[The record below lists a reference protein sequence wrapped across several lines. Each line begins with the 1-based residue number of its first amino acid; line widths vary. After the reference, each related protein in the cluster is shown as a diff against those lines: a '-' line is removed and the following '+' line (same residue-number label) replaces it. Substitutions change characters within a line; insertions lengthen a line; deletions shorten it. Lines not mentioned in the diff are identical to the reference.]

1 MSREATLS
9 RTIGYFCVLTHA
21 HRAAGQA
28 DVLDSSND
36 PEQQRV
42 FGEIVEL
49 LLSAGYFR
57 ARISGLSPFDKVV
70 GGLAWAITASS
81 TCSLLPSRATI
92 DVACFRL
99 EPNIYPIRFHPLHA
113 R

>member
-1 MSREATLS
+1 MRQFSSSALQRSDWFNSL
-9 RTIGYFCVLTHA
+9 LTQVNT
-21 HRAAGQA
+21 GQA

-42 FGEIVEL
+42 FSEIVEL

-81 TCSLLPSRATI
+81 AHLTP
-92 DVACFRL
+92 
-99 EPNIYPIRFHPLHA
+99 
-113 R
+113 